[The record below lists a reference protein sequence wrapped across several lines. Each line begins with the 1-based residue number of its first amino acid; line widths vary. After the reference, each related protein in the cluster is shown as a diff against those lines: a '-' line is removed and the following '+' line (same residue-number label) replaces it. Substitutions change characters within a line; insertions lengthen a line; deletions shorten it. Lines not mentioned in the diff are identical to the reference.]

1 MKVFDLIEPLL
12 KKLDFGADF
21 TLYGN
26 LFVNLLVLMI
36 LAYAIDYLAKKI
48 LIIGLAIVATYTKST
63 FDDFLVANKTAKYIA
78 HLVPLYFISIK
89 LPIVL
94 DEFVY
99 WENLFGKS
107 VNIFIIILSLY
118 IVRSVFN
125 SLKDYLKTL
134 PKYNDKPIDSYIQV
148 IMIVLWIYA
157 LLSII
162 LLLFDTKKSSL
173 LTAFGSIS
181 ALIILVFRDTVL
193 GFVASIQVTVNDMVR
208 IGDWITVD
216 KFGADG
222 EVEEINL
229 ATVKVRNFDNT
240 TSTIPTYSLISDSFR
255 NWRGM
260 INSDGRRIKRHVL
273 IKGATVRFVTNE
285 ELESFKRIQ
294 FVANYIDKRKTDIDK
309 FNIANNID
317 KSLNVN
323 GRNMTNLGLF
333 RKYIQ
338 KYIEN
343 LSSEN
348 SALSKKLEGLEAKQL
363 VGVRNE
369 LLQKS
374 ELINNLSFIGEIIEI
389 SSADALKKLC
399 VDCKNQLQDHVVVLC
414 ANIDG
419 KAFVA
424 LGISESLIASKKLD
438 AAKLIR
444 EQVAGLIQG
453 GGGGQATMATA
464 GGQNIS
470 NLSKVI
476 ETIKSLL

>member
-1 MKVFDLIEPLL
+1 MKVFDLIEPIL
-12 KKLDFGADF
+12 KQLDFGADF

-26 LFVNLLVLMI
+26 LFVNLLVLMV

-78 HLVPLYFISIK
+78 HLVPLYYISIK
-89 LPIVL
+89 IPIVL
-94 DEFVY
+94 DDFVY

-107 VNIFIIILSLY
+107 VKIFIIILSLF

-181 ALIILVFRDTVL
+181 ALIILVFRDTIL

-294 FVANYIDKRKTDIDK
+294 FVSNYIDKKKLDIDK
-309 FNIANNID
+309 FNMANNID

-338 KYIEN
+338 KYIETHPGIN
-343 LSSEN
+343 KDMHLLVRHLQPTEKGIPLEVYCFSKDKKWEN
-348 SALSKKLEGLEAKQL
+348 YEY
-363 VGVRNE
+363 
-369 LLQKS
+369 
-374 ELINNLSFIGEIIEI
+374 IM
-389 SSADALKKLC
+389 ADIF
-399 VDCKNQLQDHVVVLC
+399 DH
-414 ANIDG
+414 I
-419 KAFVA
+419 
-424 LGISESLIASKKLD
+424 IASIPYFDLELFEVQHVKADKL
-438 AAKLIR
+438 
-444 EQVAGLIQG
+444 
-453 GGGGQATMATA
+453 
-464 GGQNIS
+464 
-470 NLSKVI
+470 NLLDI
-476 ETIKSLL
+476 D

>member
-1 MKVFDLIEPLL
+1 MKVFDIAEPLL
-12 KKLDFGADF
+12 KKIDFGANF

-26 LFVNLLVLMI
+26 LFINLLILMLI
-36 LAYAIDYLAKKI
+36 AYAIDYIAKKV
-48 LIIGLAIVATYTKST
+48 LIIGLAVVATYTKST

-78 HLVPLYFISIK
+78 HLVPLYYISKKI
-89 LPIVL
+89 PIVL
-94 DEFVY
+94 DDFVY

-107 VNIFIIILSLY
+107 VKIFIIVLSLF
-118 IVRSVFN
+118 IVRSVFH
-125 SLKDYLKTL
+125 SLKDYLKTQ

-148 IMIVLWIYA
+148 IMIVLWIYS
-157 LLSII
+157 LISIV
-162 LLLFDTKKSSL
+162 LLLLDTKKGVL

-181 ALIILVFRDTVL
+181 ALIILVFRDTIL

-273 IKGATVRFVTNE
+273 IKGATVRFITNE

-294 FVANYIDKRKTDIDK
+294 FVASYIEKRKADIDK

-323 GRNMTNLGLF
+323 GRNITNLGLF
-333 RKYIQ
+333 RKYVQ
-338 KYIEN
+338 KYIETHPGIN
-343 LSSEN
+343 KDMQLMVRHLQPTEKGIPLEIYCFSKDKKWEN
-348 SALSKKLEGLEAKQL
+348 YEY
-363 VGVRNE
+363 
-369 LLQKS
+369 
-374 ELINNLSFIGEIIEI
+374 IM
-389 SSADALKKLC
+389 ADIF
-399 VDCKNQLQDHVVVLC
+399 DH
-414 ANIDG
+414 I
-419 KAFVA
+419 
-424 LGISESLIASKKLD
+424 IASIPYFDLELFEVQHVKADKL
-438 AAKLIR
+438 
-444 EQVAGLIQG
+444 
-453 GGGGQATMATA
+453 
-464 GGQNIS
+464 
-470 NLSKVI
+470 NLL
-476 ETIKSLL
+476 SLPDLE

>member
-1 MKVFDLIEPLL
+1 MQVFDLVEPLL
-12 KKLDFGADF
+12 KKLDLGQNFV
-21 TLYGN
+21 LYGN
-26 LFVNLLVLMI
+26 LLVNLIVLAI
-36 LAYAIDYLAKKI
+36 IAYAIDYLAKKV

-78 HLVPLYFISIK
+78 HLVPLYYISKKI
-89 LPIVL
+89 PIVL
-94 DEFVY
+94 DDFVY

-107 VNIFIIILSLY
+107 VKIFIIVLSLF
-118 IVRSVFN
+118 IVRSIFN

-157 LLSII
+157 IISIV
-162 LLLFDTKKSSL
+162 LLLFDTKKGVL
-173 LTAFGSIS
+173 LTTFGSIS
-181 ALIILVFRDTVL
+181 ALIILVFRDTIL

-260 INSDGRRIKRHVL
+260 INSDGRRIKRHIL
-273 IKGATVRFVTNE
+273 IKGATVRFVSND

-294 FVANYIDKRKTDIDK
+294 FLTNYIDRRKADIDK
-309 FNIANNID
+309 YNIANNVD

-323 GRNMTNLGLF
+323 GRNLTNLGLF

-338 KYIEN
+338 KYIETHPGIN
-343 LSSEN
+343 KDMQFMVRHLQPTEKGIPLEIYCFSKDKKWEN
-348 SALSKKLEGLEAKQL
+348 YEY
-363 VGVRNE
+363 
-369 LLQKS
+369 
-374 ELINNLSFIGEIIEI
+374 IM
-389 SSADALKKLC
+389 ADIF
-399 VDCKNQLQDHVVVLC
+399 DHV
-414 ANIDG
+414 
-419 KAFVA
+419 
-424 LGISESLIASKKLD
+424 IASIPYFDLELFEVQHVKADKMNLLD
-438 AAKLIR
+438 
-444 EQVAGLIQG
+444 
-453 GGGGQATMATA
+453 
-464 GGQNIS
+464 
-470 NLSKVI
+470 I
-476 ETIKSLL
+476 E

>member
-1 MKVFDLIEPLL
+1 MKVFDLAEPLL

-21 TLYGN
+21 TLYVN
-26 LFVNLLVLMI
+26 LFINLLVLM
-36 LAYAIDYLAKKI
+36 LFAYAIDYLAKKV
-48 LIIGLAIVATYTKST
+48 LIIGLAVVATYTKST

-78 HLVPLYFISIK
+78 HLVPLYYISKKI
-89 LPIVL
+89 PIVL
-94 DEFVY
+94 DDFVY

-107 VNIFIIILSLY
+107 VKIFIIVLSLF
-118 IVRSVFN
+118 IVRSIFN
-125 SLKDYLKTL
+125 SLKDYLKTQT
-134 PKYNDKPIDSYIQV
+134 KYNDKPIDSYIQV

-157 LLSII
+157 LVSIV
-162 LLLFDTKKSSL
+162 LLLFDTKKGVL

-181 ALIILVFRDTVL
+181 ALIILVFRDTIL

-294 FVANYIDKRKTDIDK
+294 FISSYIDRRKMDIDK
-309 FNIANNID
+309 FNSLNNID
-317 KSLNVN
+317 KSLSVN
-323 GRNMTNLGLF
+323 GRNLTNLGLF

-338 KYIEN
+338 KYIETHPGIN
-343 LSSEN
+343 KDMQLMVRHLQPTEKGIPLEIYCFSKDKKWEN
-348 SALSKKLEGLEAKQL
+348 YEY
-363 VGVRNE
+363 
-369 LLQKS
+369 
-374 ELINNLSFIGEIIEI
+374 IM
-389 SSADALKKLC
+389 ADIF
-399 VDCKNQLQDHVVVLC
+399 DH
-414 ANIDG
+414 I
-419 KAFVA
+419 
-424 LGISESLIASKKLD
+424 IASIPYFDLELFEVQHVKADKL
-438 AAKLIR
+438 
-444 EQVAGLIQG
+444 
-453 GGGGQATMATA
+453 
-464 GGQNIS
+464 
-470 NLSKVI
+470 NLL
-476 ETIKSLL
+476 SLPDLE

>member
-1 MKVFDLIEPLL
+1 MKVFDLIEPVL

-26 LFVNLLVLMI
+26 LFVNLLVLMV

-78 HLVPLYFISIK
+78 HLVPLYYISIK
-89 LPIVL
+89 IPIVL
-94 DEFVY
+94 DDFVY

-107 VNIFIIILSLY
+107 VKIFIIILSLY

-162 LLLFDTKKSSL
+162 LLLFDTKKSAL

-181 ALIILVFRDTVL
+181 ALIILVFRDTIL

-294 FVANYIDKRKTDIDK
+294 FVSNYIDKKKLDIDK
-309 FNIANNID
+309 FNMANNID

-338 KYIEN
+338 KYIETHPGIN
-343 LSSEN
+343 KDMHLLVRHLQPTEKGIPLEIYCFSKDKKWEN
-348 SALSKKLEGLEAKQL
+348 YEY
-363 VGVRNE
+363 
-369 LLQKS
+369 
-374 ELINNLSFIGEIIEI
+374 IM
-389 SSADALKKLC
+389 ADIF
-399 VDCKNQLQDHVVVLC
+399 DH
-414 ANIDG
+414 I
-419 KAFVA
+419 
-424 LGISESLIASKKLD
+424 IASVPYFDLELFEVQHVKAEKL
-438 AAKLIR
+438 
-444 EQVAGLIQG
+444 
-453 GGGGQATMATA
+453 
-464 GGQNIS
+464 
-470 NLSKVI
+470 NLLDI
-476 ETIKSLL
+476 D

>member
-1 MKVFDLIEPLL
+1 MKVFDLIEPVL

-26 LFVNLLVLMI
+26 LFVNLLVLMV

-78 HLVPLYFISIK
+78 HLVPLYYISIK
-89 LPIVL
+89 IPIVL
-94 DEFVY
+94 DDFVY

-107 VNIFIIILSLY
+107 VKIFIIILSLY

-162 LLLFDTKKSSL
+162 LLLFDTKKSAL

-181 ALIILVFRDTVL
+181 ALIILVFRDTIL

-294 FVANYIDKRKTDIDK
+294 FVSNYIDKKKMDIDK
-309 FNIANNID
+309 FNTANNID

-338 KYIEN
+338 KYIETHPGIN
-343 LSSEN
+343 KDMHLLVRHLQPTEKGIPLEIYCFSKDKKWEN
-348 SALSKKLEGLEAKQL
+348 YEY
-363 VGVRNE
+363 
-369 LLQKS
+369 
-374 ELINNLSFIGEIIEI
+374 IM
-389 SSADALKKLC
+389 ADIF
-399 VDCKNQLQDHVVVLC
+399 DH
-414 ANIDG
+414 I
-419 KAFVA
+419 
-424 LGISESLIASKKLD
+424 IASVPYFDLELFEVQHVKAEKL
-438 AAKLIR
+438 
-444 EQVAGLIQG
+444 
-453 GGGGQATMATA
+453 
-464 GGQNIS
+464 
-470 NLSKVI
+470 NLLDI
-476 ETIKSLL
+476 D

>member
-1 MKVFDLIEPLL
+1 MKVFDLAEPLL

-26 LFVNLLVLMI
+26 LFVNLLVL
-36 LAYAIDYLAKKI
+36 LFFAYVIDYLAKKI
-48 LIIGLAIVATYTKST
+48 LIIGLAVVATYTKST

-78 HLVPLYFISIK
+78 HLVPLYYISKKI
-89 LPIVL
+89 PIVL
-94 DEFVY
+94 DDFVY

-107 VNIFIIILSLY
+107 VKIFIIVLSLF

-157 LLSII
+157 LISIV
-162 LLLFDTKKSSL
+162 LLLFDTKKNVL

-181 ALIILVFRDTVL
+181 ALIILVFRDTIL

-260 INSDGRRIKRHVL
+260 INSDGRRIKRHIL
-273 IKGATVRFVTNE
+273 IKGATVRFVTNN

-294 FVANYIDKRKTDIDK
+294 FLAGYIERRKTDIDK
-309 FNIANNID
+309 YNFVNNID

-323 GRNMTNLGLF
+323 GRNLTNLGLF

-338 KYIEN
+338 KYIETHPGIN
-343 LSSEN
+343 KDMQLMVRHLQPTEKGIPLEIYCFSKDKKWEN
-348 SALSKKLEGLEAKQL
+348 YEY
-363 VGVRNE
+363 
-369 LLQKS
+369 
-374 ELINNLSFIGEIIEI
+374 IM
-389 SSADALKKLC
+389 ADIF
-399 VDCKNQLQDHVVVLC
+399 DH
-414 ANIDG
+414 I
-419 KAFVA
+419 
-424 LGISESLIASKKLD
+424 IASIPYFDLELFEVQHIKADKL
-438 AAKLIR
+438 
-444 EQVAGLIQG
+444 
-453 GGGGQATMATA
+453 
-464 GGQNIS
+464 
-470 NLSKVI
+470 NLLDI
-476 ETIKSLL
+476 IDTE

>member
-1 MKVFDLIEPLL
+1 MKVFDLIEPVL

-26 LFVNLLVLMI
+26 LFVNLLVLMV

-78 HLVPLYFISIK
+78 HLVPLYYISIK
-89 LPIVL
+89 IPIVL
-94 DEFVY
+94 DDFVY

-107 VNIFIIILSLY
+107 VKIFIIILSLF

-162 LLLFDTKKSSL
+162 LLLFDTKKSAL

-181 ALIILVFRDTVL
+181 ALIILVFRDTIL

-294 FVANYIDKRKTDIDK
+294 FVSSYIDKKKLDIDK
-309 FNIANNID
+309 FNMANNID

-338 KYIEN
+338 KYIETHPGIN
-343 LSSEN
+343 KDMHLLVRHLQPTEKGIPLEIYCFSKDKKWEN
-348 SALSKKLEGLEAKQL
+348 YEY
-363 VGVRNE
+363 
-369 LLQKS
+369 
-374 ELINNLSFIGEIIEI
+374 IM
-389 SSADALKKLC
+389 ADIF
-399 VDCKNQLQDHVVVLC
+399 DH
-414 ANIDG
+414 I
-419 KAFVA
+419 
-424 LGISESLIASKKLD
+424 IASVPYFDLELFEVQHVKAEKL
-438 AAKLIR
+438 
-444 EQVAGLIQG
+444 
-453 GGGGQATMATA
+453 
-464 GGQNIS
+464 
-470 NLSKVI
+470 NLLDI
-476 ETIKSLL
+476 D

>member
-1 MKVFDLIEPLL
+1 MKVFDLIEPFL

-26 LFVNLLVLMI
+26 LFVNLLVLMV
-36 LAYAIDYLAKKI
+36 LAYAIDYIAKKI

-89 LPIVL
+89 IPIVL
-94 DEFVY
+94 DDFVY

-107 VNIFIIILSLY
+107 VKIFIIILSLF

-162 LLLFDTKKSSL
+162 LLLFDTKKSAL

-181 ALIILVFRDTVL
+181 ALIILVFRDTIL

-260 INSDGRRIKRHVL
+260 INSDGRRIKRHIL
-273 IKGATVRFVTNE
+273 IKGATVRFVTNQ

-294 FVANYIDKRKTDIDK
+294 FVSNYIDKKKLDIDK
-309 FNIANNID
+309 FNMANNID

-338 KYIEN
+338 KYIETHPGVN
-343 LSSEN
+343 KDMHLLVRHLQPTEKGIPLEIYCFSKDKKWEN
-348 SALSKKLEGLEAKQL
+348 YEY
-363 VGVRNE
+363 
-369 LLQKS
+369 
-374 ELINNLSFIGEIIEI
+374 IM
-389 SSADALKKLC
+389 ADIF
-399 VDCKNQLQDHVVVLC
+399 DH
-414 ANIDG
+414 I
-419 KAFVA
+419 
-424 LGISESLIASKKLD
+424 IASVPYFDLELFEVQHVKAEKL
-438 AAKLIR
+438 
-444 EQVAGLIQG
+444 
-453 GGGGQATMATA
+453 
-464 GGQNIS
+464 
-470 NLSKVI
+470 NLLDI
-476 ETIKSLL
+476 D

>member
-1 MKVFDLIEPLL
+1 MKVFDLLEPFL

-26 LFVNLLVLMI
+26 LVINLLTLMV

-78 HLVPLYFISIK
+78 HLVPLYYISIK
-89 LPIVL
+89 IPIVL
-94 DEFVY
+94 DDFVY

-107 VNIFIIILSLY
+107 VKIFIIILSLF

-181 ALIILVFRDTVL
+181 ALIILVFRDTIL

-260 INSDGRRIKRHVL
+260 INSDGRRIKRHIL
-273 IKGATVRFVTNE
+273 IKGATVRFVTNQ

-294 FVANYIDKRKTDIDK
+294 FVANYIDKKKMDIDK
-309 FNIANNID
+309 FNMANNID

-338 KYIEN
+338 KYIESHPGIN
-343 LSSEN
+343 KDMHLLVRHLQPTEKGIPLEIYCFSKDKKWEN
-348 SALSKKLEGLEAKQL
+348 YEY
-363 VGVRNE
+363 
-369 LLQKS
+369 
-374 ELINNLSFIGEIIEI
+374 IM
-389 SSADALKKLC
+389 ADIF
-399 VDCKNQLQDHVVVLC
+399 DH
-414 ANIDG
+414 I
-419 KAFVA
+419 
-424 LGISESLIASKKLD
+424 IASVPYFDLELFEVQHVKAEKL
-438 AAKLIR
+438 
-444 EQVAGLIQG
+444 
-453 GGGGQATMATA
+453 
-464 GGQNIS
+464 
-470 NLSKVI
+470 NLLDI
-476 ETIKSLL
+476 D

>member
-1 MKVFDLIEPLL
+1 MKVFDLAEPLL
-12 KKLDFGADF
+12 KKLDFGTDF

-26 LFVNLLVLMI
+26 LFINLIVLMI
-36 LAYAIDYLAKKI
+36 LAYAIDYLAKKV

-78 HLVPLYFISIK
+78 HLVPLYYLSKKI
-89 LPIVL
+89 PIVL
-94 DEFVY
+94 DDFVY

-107 VNIFIIILSLY
+107 VKIFIIVLSLF
-118 IVRSVFN
+118 IVRSVFH
-125 SLKDYLKTL
+125 SLKDYLKSL

-157 LLSII
+157 LVSIV
-162 LLLFDTKKSSL
+162 LLLFDTKKNVL

-181 ALIILVFRDTVL
+181 ALIILVFRDTIL

-294 FVANYIDKRKTDIDK
+294 FVASYIERRKADIDK

-323 GRNMTNLGLF
+323 GRNITNLGLF
-333 RKYIQ
+333 RKYVQ
-338 KYIEN
+338 KYIETHPGIN
-343 LSSEN
+343 KDMQLMVRHLQPTEKGIPLEVYCFSKDKKWEN
-348 SALSKKLEGLEAKQL
+348 YEY
-363 VGVRNE
+363 
-369 LLQKS
+369 
-374 ELINNLSFIGEIIEI
+374 IM
-389 SSADALKKLC
+389 ADIF
-399 VDCKNQLQDHVVVLC
+399 DH
-414 ANIDG
+414 I
-419 KAFVA
+419 
-424 LGISESLIASKKLD
+424 IASIPYFDLELFEVQHVKADKL
-438 AAKLIR
+438 
-444 EQVAGLIQG
+444 
-453 GGGGQATMATA
+453 
-464 GGQNIS
+464 
-470 NLSKVI
+470 NLLDI
-476 ETIKSLL
+476 E

>member
-1 MKVFDLIEPLL
+1 MKVFDLIEPVL

-26 LFVNLLVLMI
+26 LFVNLLVLMV

-78 HLVPLYFISIK
+78 HLVPLYYISIK
-89 LPIVL
+89 IPIVL
-94 DEFVY
+94 DDFVY

-107 VNIFIIILSLY
+107 VKIFIIILSLF

-162 LLLFDTKKSSL
+162 LLLFDTKKSAL

-181 ALIILVFRDTVL
+181 ALIILVFRDTIL

-294 FVANYIDKRKTDIDK
+294 FVSSYIDKKKLDIDK
-309 FNIANNID
+309 FNMANNID

-338 KYIEN
+338 KYIETHPGIN
-343 LSSEN
+343 KNMHLLVRHLQPTEKGIPLEIYCFSKDKKWEN
-348 SALSKKLEGLEAKQL
+348 YEY
-363 VGVRNE
+363 
-369 LLQKS
+369 
-374 ELINNLSFIGEIIEI
+374 IM
-389 SSADALKKLC
+389 ADIF
-399 VDCKNQLQDHVVVLC
+399 DH
-414 ANIDG
+414 I
-419 KAFVA
+419 
-424 LGISESLIASKKLD
+424 IASVPYFDLELFEVQHVKAEKL
-438 AAKLIR
+438 
-444 EQVAGLIQG
+444 
-453 GGGGQATMATA
+453 
-464 GGQNIS
+464 
-470 NLSKVI
+470 NLLDI
-476 ETIKSLL
+476 E

>member
-1 MKVFDLIEPLL
+1 MKVFDLIEPVL

-26 LFVNLLVLMI
+26 LFVNLLVLMV

-78 HLVPLYFISIK
+78 HLVPLYYISIK
-89 LPIVL
+89 IPIVL
-94 DEFVY
+94 DDFVY

-107 VNIFIIILSLY
+107 VKIFIIILSLY

-162 LLLFDTKKSSL
+162 LLLFDTKKSAL

-181 ALIILVFRDTVL
+181 ALIILVFRDTIL

-294 FVANYIDKRKTDIDK
+294 FVSNYIDKKKLDIDK
-309 FNIANNID
+309 FNTANNID

-338 KYIEN
+338 KYIETHPGIN
-343 LSSEN
+343 KDMHLLVRHLQPTEKGIPLEIYCFSKDKKWEN
-348 SALSKKLEGLEAKQL
+348 YEY
-363 VGVRNE
+363 
-369 LLQKS
+369 
-374 ELINNLSFIGEIIEI
+374 IM
-389 SSADALKKLC
+389 ADIF
-399 VDCKNQLQDHVVVLC
+399 DH
-414 ANIDG
+414 I
-419 KAFVA
+419 
-424 LGISESLIASKKLD
+424 IASVPYFDLELFEVQHVKAEKL
-438 AAKLIR
+438 
-444 EQVAGLIQG
+444 
-453 GGGGQATMATA
+453 
-464 GGQNIS
+464 
-470 NLSKVI
+470 NLLDI
-476 ETIKSLL
+476 E

>member
-1 MKVFDLIEPLL
+1 MKVFDLIEPVL

-78 HLVPLYFISIK
+78 HLVPLYYISIK
-89 LPIVL
+89 IPIVL
-94 DEFVY
+94 DDFVY

-107 VNIFIIILSLY
+107 VKIFIIILSLF

-162 LLLFDTKKSSL
+162 LLLFDTKKSAL

-181 ALIILVFRDTVL
+181 ALIILVFRDTIL

-294 FVANYIDKRKTDIDK
+294 FVSSYIDKKKMDIDK
-309 FNIANNID
+309 FNMANNID

-338 KYIEN
+338 KYIETHPGIN
-343 LSSEN
+343 KDMHLLVRHLQPTEKGIPLEIYCFSKDKKWEN
-348 SALSKKLEGLEAKQL
+348 YEY
-363 VGVRNE
+363 
-369 LLQKS
+369 
-374 ELINNLSFIGEIIEI
+374 IM
-389 SSADALKKLC
+389 ADIF
-399 VDCKNQLQDHVVVLC
+399 DH
-414 ANIDG
+414 I
-419 KAFVA
+419 
-424 LGISESLIASKKLD
+424 IASVPYFDLELFEVQHVKAEKL
-438 AAKLIR
+438 
-444 EQVAGLIQG
+444 
-453 GGGGQATMATA
+453 
-464 GGQNIS
+464 
-470 NLSKVI
+470 NLLDI
-476 ETIKSLL
+476 E

>member
-12 KKLDFGADF
+12 KQLDFGADF

-26 LFVNLLVLMI
+26 LFVNLLVLVV

-89 LPIVL
+89 IPIVL
-94 DEFVY
+94 DDFVY

-107 VNIFIIILSLY
+107 VKIFIIILSLF

-181 ALIILVFRDTVL
+181 ALIILVFRDTIL

-294 FVANYIDKRKTDIDK
+294 FVAKYIDKKKMDIDK
-309 FNIANNID
+309 FNLANNID

-338 KYIEN
+338 KYIETHPGIN
-343 LSSEN
+343 KDMHLLVRHLQPTEKGIPLEIYCFSKDKKWEN
-348 SALSKKLEGLEAKQL
+348 YEY
-363 VGVRNE
+363 
-369 LLQKS
+369 
-374 ELINNLSFIGEIIEI
+374 IM
-389 SSADALKKLC
+389 ADIF
-399 VDCKNQLQDHVVVLC
+399 DH
-414 ANIDG
+414 I
-419 KAFVA
+419 
-424 LGISESLIASKKLD
+424 IASIPYFDLELFEVQHVKAEKL
-438 AAKLIR
+438 
-444 EQVAGLIQG
+444 
-453 GGGGQATMATA
+453 
-464 GGQNIS
+464 
-470 NLSKVI
+470 NLLDI
-476 ETIKSLL
+476 D

>member
-1 MKVFDLIEPLL
+1 MKVFDLAEPLL

-26 LFVNLLVLMI
+26 LFINLLVLMLI
-36 LAYAIDYLAKKI
+36 AYAIDYLAKKV

-78 HLVPLYFISIK
+78 HLVPLYYMSKKI
-89 LPIVL
+89 PVVL
-94 DEFVY
+94 DDFVY

-107 VNIFIIILSLY
+107 VKIVIIVLSLF
-118 IVRSVFN
+118 IVRSIFN

-157 LLSII
+157 LVSIV
-162 LLLFDTKKSSL
+162 LLLFDTKKNVL

-181 ALIILVFRDTVL
+181 ALIILVFRDTIL

-273 IKGATVRFVTNE
+273 IKGATVRFITNE

-294 FVANYIDKRKTDIDK
+294 FVASYIDRRKADIDK
-309 FNIANNID
+309 YNIANNID

-323 GRNMTNLGLF
+323 GRNLTNLGLF

-338 KYIEN
+338 RYIETHPGVN
-343 LSSEN
+343 KDMQLMVRHLQPTEKGIPLEIYCFSKDKKWEN
-348 SALSKKLEGLEAKQL
+348 YEY
-363 VGVRNE
+363 
-369 LLQKS
+369 
-374 ELINNLSFIGEIIEI
+374 IM
-389 SSADALKKLC
+389 ADIF
-399 VDCKNQLQDHVVVLC
+399 DHV
-414 ANIDG
+414 
-419 KAFVA
+419 
-424 LGISESLIASKKLD
+424 IASIPYFDLELFEVQHVKADKL
-438 AAKLIR
+438 
-444 EQVAGLIQG
+444 
-453 GGGGQATMATA
+453 
-464 GGQNIS
+464 
-470 NLSKVI
+470 NLLDI
-476 ETIKSLL
+476 IDTE

>member
-1 MKVFDLIEPLL
+1 MKVFDLIEPVL

-26 LFVNLLVLMI
+26 LFVNLLVLMV

-78 HLVPLYFISIK
+78 HLVPLYYISIK
-89 LPIVL
+89 IPIVL
-94 DEFVY
+94 DDFVY

-107 VNIFIIILSLY
+107 VKIFIIILSLY

-181 ALIILVFRDTVL
+181 ALIILVFRDTIL

-294 FVANYIDKRKTDIDK
+294 FVSNYIDKKKLDIDK
-309 FNIANNID
+309 FNTANNID

-338 KYIEN
+338 KYIETHPGIN
-343 LSSEN
+343 KDMHLLVRHLQPTEKGIPLEIYCFSKDKKWEN
-348 SALSKKLEGLEAKQL
+348 YEY
-363 VGVRNE
+363 
-369 LLQKS
+369 
-374 ELINNLSFIGEIIEI
+374 IM
-389 SSADALKKLC
+389 ADIF
-399 VDCKNQLQDHVVVLC
+399 DH
-414 ANIDG
+414 I
-419 KAFVA
+419 
-424 LGISESLIASKKLD
+424 IASVPYFDLELFEVQHVKAEKL
-438 AAKLIR
+438 
-444 EQVAGLIQG
+444 
-453 GGGGQATMATA
+453 
-464 GGQNIS
+464 
-470 NLSKVI
+470 NLLDI
-476 ETIKSLL
+476 D

>member
-1 MKVFDLIEPLL
+1 MKVFDLAEPLL

-21 TLYGN
+21 TLYVN
-26 LFVNLLVLMI
+26 LFINLLVLML
-36 LAYAIDYLAKKI
+36 LAYAIDYLAKKV
-48 LIIGLAIVATYTKST
+48 LIIGLAVVATYTKST

-78 HLVPLYFISIK
+78 HLVPLYYISKKI
-89 LPIVL
+89 PIVL
-94 DEFVY
+94 DDFVY

-107 VNIFIIILSLY
+107 VKIFIIVLSLF
-118 IVRSVFN
+118 IVRSIFN

-148 IMIVLWIYA
+148 IMIILWIYA
-157 LLSII
+157 IISIV
-162 LLLFDTKKSSL
+162 LLLFDTKKGVL

-181 ALIILVFRDTVL
+181 ALIILVFRDTIL

-273 IKGATVRFVTNE
+273 IKGATVRFITND

-294 FVANYIDKRKTDIDK
+294 FLASYIERRKADIDK
-309 FNIANNID
+309 FNALNNID

-323 GRNMTNLGLF
+323 GRNLTNLGLF

-338 KYIEN
+338 RYIETHPGIN
-343 LSSEN
+343 KDMQLMVRHLQPTEKGIPLEIYCFSKDKKWEN
-348 SALSKKLEGLEAKQL
+348 YEYIMSD
-363 VGVRNE
+363 
-369 LLQKS
+369 
-374 ELINNLSFIGEIIEI
+374 IF
-389 SSADALKKLC
+389 
-399 VDCKNQLQDHVVVLC
+399 DH
-414 ANIDG
+414 I
-419 KAFVA
+419 
-424 LGISESLIASKKLD
+424 IASIPYFDLELFEVQHVKADKL
-438 AAKLIR
+438 
-444 EQVAGLIQG
+444 
-453 GGGGQATMATA
+453 
-464 GGQNIS
+464 
-470 NLSKVI
+470 NLLSI
-476 ETIKSLL
+476 TDLE

>member
-1 MKVFDLIEPLL
+1 MKVFDLIEPVL

-94 DEFVY
+94 DDFVY

-107 VNIFIIILSLY
+107 VKIFIIILSLY

-125 SLKDYLKTL
+125 SLKDYLKSL

-162 LLLFDTKKSSL
+162 LLLFDTKKSAL

-181 ALIILVFRDTVL
+181 ALIILVFRDTIL

-260 INSDGRRIKRHVL
+260 LNSDGRRIKRHVL

-309 FNIANNID
+309 FNFANNID

-338 KYIEN
+338 KYIETHPGIN
-343 LSSEN
+343 KDMHLLVRHLQPTEKGIPLEIYCFSKDKKWEN
-348 SALSKKLEGLEAKQL
+348 YEY
-363 VGVRNE
+363 
-369 LLQKS
+369 
-374 ELINNLSFIGEIIEI
+374 IM
-389 SSADALKKLC
+389 ADIF
-399 VDCKNQLQDHVVVLC
+399 DH
-414 ANIDG
+414 I
-419 KAFVA
+419 
-424 LGISESLIASKKLD
+424 IASVPYFDLELFEVQHVKADKL
-438 AAKLIR
+438 
-444 EQVAGLIQG
+444 
-453 GGGGQATMATA
+453 
-464 GGQNIS
+464 NI
-470 NLSKVI
+470 LDVD
-476 ETIKSLL
+476 

>member
-1 MKVFDLIEPLL
+1 MKVFDLIEPVL

-26 LFVNLLVLMI
+26 LLVNLLVLMV

-78 HLVPLYFISIK
+78 HLVPLYYISIK
-89 LPIVL
+89 IPIVL
-94 DEFVY
+94 DDFVY

-107 VNIFIIILSLY
+107 VKIFIIILSLF

-181 ALIILVFRDTVL
+181 ALIILVFRDTIL

-294 FVANYIDKRKTDIDK
+294 FVSNYIDKKKLDIDK
-309 FNIANNID
+309 FNMANNID

-338 KYIEN
+338 KYIETHPGIN
-343 LSSEN
+343 KDMHLLVRHLQPTEKGIPLEIYCFSKDKKWEN
-348 SALSKKLEGLEAKQL
+348 YEY
-363 VGVRNE
+363 
-369 LLQKS
+369 
-374 ELINNLSFIGEIIEI
+374 IM
-389 SSADALKKLC
+389 ADIF
-399 VDCKNQLQDHVVVLC
+399 DH
-414 ANIDG
+414 I
-419 KAFVA
+419 
-424 LGISESLIASKKLD
+424 IASVPYFDLELFEVQHVKAEKL
-438 AAKLIR
+438 
-444 EQVAGLIQG
+444 
-453 GGGGQATMATA
+453 
-464 GGQNIS
+464 
-470 NLSKVI
+470 NLLDI
-476 ETIKSLL
+476 E

>member
-1 MKVFDLIEPLL
+1 MKVFDLIEPAL

-26 LFVNLLVLMI
+26 LFVNLLVLMV

-89 LPIVL
+89 IPIVL
-94 DEFVY
+94 DDFVY

-107 VNIFIIILSLY
+107 VKIFIIILSLF

-181 ALIILVFRDTVL
+181 ALIILVFRDTIL

-273 IKGATVRFVTNE
+273 IKGATVRFITNE

-294 FVANYIDKRKTDIDK
+294 FVSNYIDKKKLDIDK

-338 KYIEN
+338 KYIETHPGIN
-343 LSSEN
+343 MDMHLLVRHLQPTEKGIPLEIYCFSKDKKWEN
-348 SALSKKLEGLEAKQL
+348 YEY
-363 VGVRNE
+363 
-369 LLQKS
+369 
-374 ELINNLSFIGEIIEI
+374 IM
-389 SSADALKKLC
+389 ADIF
-399 VDCKNQLQDHVVVLC
+399 DH
-414 ANIDG
+414 I
-419 KAFVA
+419 
-424 LGISESLIASKKLD
+424 IASVPYFDLELFEVQHVKAEKL
-438 AAKLIR
+438 
-444 EQVAGLIQG
+444 
-453 GGGGQATMATA
+453 
-464 GGQNIS
+464 
-470 NLSKVI
+470 NLLDI
-476 ETIKSLL
+476 D

>member
-1 MKVFDLIEPLL
+1 MKVFDLIEPIL
-12 KKLDFGADF
+12 KQLDFGADF

-26 LFVNLLVLMI
+26 LFVNLLVLMV

-89 LPIVL
+89 IPIVL
-94 DEFVY
+94 DDFVY

-107 VNIFIIILSLY
+107 VKIFIIILSLF

-181 ALIILVFRDTVL
+181 ALIILVFRDTIL

-294 FVANYIDKRKTDIDK
+294 FVSNYIDKKKLDIDK
-309 FNIANNID
+309 FNMANNID

-338 KYIEN
+338 KYIETHPGIN
-343 LSSEN
+343 KDMHLLVRHLQPTEKGIPLEVYCFSKDKKWEN
-348 SALSKKLEGLEAKQL
+348 YEY
-363 VGVRNE
+363 
-369 LLQKS
+369 
-374 ELINNLSFIGEIIEI
+374 IM
-389 SSADALKKLC
+389 ADIF
-399 VDCKNQLQDHVVVLC
+399 DH
-414 ANIDG
+414 I
-419 KAFVA
+419 
-424 LGISESLIASKKLD
+424 IASVPYFDLELFEVQHVKAEKL
-438 AAKLIR
+438 
-444 EQVAGLIQG
+444 
-453 GGGGQATMATA
+453 
-464 GGQNIS
+464 
-470 NLSKVI
+470 NLLDI
-476 ETIKSLL
+476 E

>member
-1 MKVFDLIEPLL
+1 MKVFDLIEPVL

-26 LFVNLLVLMI
+26 LFVNLLVLMV

-89 LPIVL
+89 IPIVL
-94 DEFVY
+94 DDFVY

-107 VNIFIIILSLY
+107 VKIFIIILSLF

-181 ALIILVFRDTVL
+181 ALIILVFRDTIL

-294 FVANYIDKRKTDIDK
+294 FVSNYIDKKKLDIDK

-338 KYIEN
+338 KYIETHPGIN
-343 LSSEN
+343 KDMHLLVRHLQPTEKGIPLEIYCFSKDKKWEN
-348 SALSKKLEGLEAKQL
+348 YEY
-363 VGVRNE
+363 
-369 LLQKS
+369 
-374 ELINNLSFIGEIIEI
+374 IM
-389 SSADALKKLC
+389 ADIF
-399 VDCKNQLQDHVVVLC
+399 DH
-414 ANIDG
+414 I
-419 KAFVA
+419 
-424 LGISESLIASKKLD
+424 IASVPYFDLELFEVQHVKAEKL
-438 AAKLIR
+438 
-444 EQVAGLIQG
+444 
-453 GGGGQATMATA
+453 
-464 GGQNIS
+464 
-470 NLSKVI
+470 NLLDI
-476 ETIKSLL
+476 E

>member
-1 MKVFDLIEPLL
+1 MKVFDLIEPML

-26 LFVNLLVLMI
+26 LFVNLLVLMV

-89 LPIVL
+89 IPIVL
-94 DEFVY
+94 DDFVY

-107 VNIFIIILSLY
+107 VKIFIIILSLY

-162 LLLFDTKKSSL
+162 LLLFDTKKSAL

-181 ALIILVFRDTVL
+181 ALIILVFRDTIL

-294 FVANYIDKRKTDIDK
+294 FVSSYIDKKKMDIDK
-309 FNIANNID
+309 FNMANNID

-338 KYIEN
+338 KYIETHPGIN
-343 LSSEN
+343 KDMHLLVRHLQPTEKGIPLEIYCFSKDKKWEN
-348 SALSKKLEGLEAKQL
+348 YEY
-363 VGVRNE
+363 
-369 LLQKS
+369 
-374 ELINNLSFIGEIIEI
+374 IM
-389 SSADALKKLC
+389 ADIF
-399 VDCKNQLQDHVVVLC
+399 DH
-414 ANIDG
+414 I
-419 KAFVA
+419 
-424 LGISESLIASKKLD
+424 IASVPYFDLELFEVQHVKAEKL
-438 AAKLIR
+438 
-444 EQVAGLIQG
+444 
-453 GGGGQATMATA
+453 
-464 GGQNIS
+464 
-470 NLSKVI
+470 NLLDI
-476 ETIKSLL
+476 E

>member
-1 MKVFDLIEPLL
+1 MKVFDLIEPVL

-26 LFVNLLVLMI
+26 LFVNLLVLMV

-78 HLVPLYFISIK
+78 HLVPLYYISIK
-89 LPIVL
+89 IPIVL
-94 DEFVY
+94 DDFVY

-107 VNIFIIILSLY
+107 VKIFIIILSLY

-181 ALIILVFRDTVL
+181 ALIILVFRDTIL

-294 FVANYIDKRKTDIDK
+294 FVSNYIDKKKLDIDK
-309 FNIANNID
+309 FNMANNID

-338 KYIEN
+338 KYIETHPGIN
-343 LSSEN
+343 KDMHLLVRHLQPTEKGIPLEIYCFSKDKKWEN
-348 SALSKKLEGLEAKQL
+348 YEY
-363 VGVRNE
+363 
-369 LLQKS
+369 
-374 ELINNLSFIGEIIEI
+374 IM
-389 SSADALKKLC
+389 ADIF
-399 VDCKNQLQDHVVVLC
+399 DH
-414 ANIDG
+414 I
-419 KAFVA
+419 
-424 LGISESLIASKKLD
+424 IASVPYFDLELFEVQHVKAEKL
-438 AAKLIR
+438 
-444 EQVAGLIQG
+444 
-453 GGGGQATMATA
+453 
-464 GGQNIS
+464 
-470 NLSKVI
+470 NLLDI
-476 ETIKSLL
+476 E

>member
-1 MKVFDLIEPLL
+1 MKVFDLVEPLL
-12 KKLDFGADF
+12 KKLDLGQNFV
-21 TLYGN
+21 LYGN
-26 LFVNLLVLMI
+26 LLVNLIVLAI
-36 LAYAIDYLAKKI
+36 IAYAIDYLAKKV

-78 HLVPLYFISIK
+78 HLVPLYYISKKI
-89 LPIVL
+89 PIVL
-94 DEFVY
+94 DDFVY

-107 VNIFIIILSLY
+107 VKIFIIILSLF
-118 IVRSVFN
+118 IVRSIFN

-157 LLSII
+157 FVSII
-162 LLLFDTKKSSL
+162 LLLFDTKKGVL
-173 LTAFGSIS
+173 LTTFGSIS
-181 ALIILVFRDTVL
+181 ALIILVFRDTIL

-260 INSDGRRIKRHVL
+260 INSDGRRIKRHIL
-273 IKGATVRFVTNE
+273 IKGATVRFISND

-294 FVANYIDKRKTDIDK
+294 NIASYIERRKADIDK
-309 FNIANNID
+309 YNMANNID

-323 GRNMTNLGLF
+323 GRNLTNLGLF

-338 KYIEN
+338 RYIESHPGVN
-343 LSSEN
+343 KDMQLMVRHLQPTEKGIPLEIYCFSKDKKWEN
-348 SALSKKLEGLEAKQL
+348 YEY
-363 VGVRNE
+363 
-369 LLQKS
+369 
-374 ELINNLSFIGEIIEI
+374 IM
-389 SSADALKKLC
+389 ADIF
-399 VDCKNQLQDHVVVLC
+399 DHV
-414 ANIDG
+414 
-419 KAFVA
+419 
-424 LGISESLIASKKLD
+424 IASIPYFDLELFEVQHVKADKMNLLD
-438 AAKLIR
+438 
-444 EQVAGLIQG
+444 
-453 GGGGQATMATA
+453 
-464 GGQNIS
+464 
-470 NLSKVI
+470 I
-476 ETIKSLL
+476 E

>member
-26 LFVNLLVLMI
+26 LFVNLLVLMV

-78 HLVPLYFISIK
+78 HLVPLYYISIK
-89 LPIVL
+89 IPIVL
-94 DEFVY
+94 DDFVY

-107 VNIFIIILSLY
+107 VKIFIIILSLF

-162 LLLFDTKKSSL
+162 LLLFDTKKSAL

-181 ALIILVFRDTVL
+181 ALIILVFRDTIL

-294 FVANYIDKRKTDIDK
+294 FVSNYIDKKKLDIDK
-309 FNIANNID
+309 FNMAYNID

-338 KYIEN
+338 KYIETHPGIN
-343 LSSEN
+343 KDMHLLVRHLQPTEKGIPLEIYCFSKDKKWEN
-348 SALSKKLEGLEAKQL
+348 YEY
-363 VGVRNE
+363 
-369 LLQKS
+369 
-374 ELINNLSFIGEIIEI
+374 IM
-389 SSADALKKLC
+389 ADIF
-399 VDCKNQLQDHVVVLC
+399 DH
-414 ANIDG
+414 I
-419 KAFVA
+419 
-424 LGISESLIASKKLD
+424 IASVPYFDLELFEVQHVKAEKL
-438 AAKLIR
+438 
-444 EQVAGLIQG
+444 
-453 GGGGQATMATA
+453 
-464 GGQNIS
+464 
-470 NLSKVI
+470 NLLDI
-476 ETIKSLL
+476 E

>member
-1 MKVFDLIEPLL
+1 MKVFDLIEPFL
-12 KKLDFGADF
+12 KKLDFGSDF

-26 LFVNLLVLMI
+26 LFVNLLVLMV

-78 HLVPLYFISIK
+78 HLVPLYYISIK
-89 LPIVL
+89 IPIVL
-94 DEFVY
+94 DDFVY

-107 VNIFIIILSLY
+107 VKIFIIILSLF

-181 ALIILVFRDTVL
+181 ALIILVFRDTIL

-260 INSDGRRIKRHVL
+260 INSDGRRIKRHIL

-294 FVANYIDKRKTDIDK
+294 FVANYIDKKKLDIDK
-309 FNIANNID
+309 FNMANNID

-338 KYIEN
+338 KYIETHPGIN
-343 LSSEN
+343 KDMHLLVRHLQPTEKGIPLEIYCFSKDKKWEN
-348 SALSKKLEGLEAKQL
+348 YEY
-363 VGVRNE
+363 
-369 LLQKS
+369 
-374 ELINNLSFIGEIIEI
+374 IM
-389 SSADALKKLC
+389 ADIF
-399 VDCKNQLQDHVVVLC
+399 DH
-414 ANIDG
+414 I
-419 KAFVA
+419 
-424 LGISESLIASKKLD
+424 IASVPYFDLELFEVQHVKAEKL
-438 AAKLIR
+438 
-444 EQVAGLIQG
+444 
-453 GGGGQATMATA
+453 
-464 GGQNIS
+464 
-470 NLSKVI
+470 NLLDI
-476 ETIKSLL
+476 D

>member
-1 MKVFDLIEPLL
+1 MKVFDLIEPVL

-78 HLVPLYFISIK
+78 HLVPLYYISIK
-89 LPIVL
+89 IPIVL
-94 DEFVY
+94 DDFVY

-107 VNIFIIILSLY
+107 VKIFIIILSLF

-162 LLLFDTKKSSL
+162 LLLFDTKKSAL

-181 ALIILVFRDTVL
+181 ALIILVFRDTIL

-294 FVANYIDKRKTDIDK
+294 FVSNYIDKKKLDIDK

-338 KYIEN
+338 KYIETHPGIN
-343 LSSEN
+343 KDMHLLVRHLQPTEKGIPLEIYCFSKDKKWEN
-348 SALSKKLEGLEAKQL
+348 YEY
-363 VGVRNE
+363 
-369 LLQKS
+369 
-374 ELINNLSFIGEIIEI
+374 IM
-389 SSADALKKLC
+389 ADIF
-399 VDCKNQLQDHVVVLC
+399 DH
-414 ANIDG
+414 I
-419 KAFVA
+419 
-424 LGISESLIASKKLD
+424 IASVPYFDLELFEVQHVKAEKL
-438 AAKLIR
+438 
-444 EQVAGLIQG
+444 
-453 GGGGQATMATA
+453 
-464 GGQNIS
+464 
-470 NLSKVI
+470 NLLDI
-476 ETIKSLL
+476 E

>member
-1 MKVFDLIEPLL
+1 MKVFDLAEPLL

-36 LAYAIDYLAKKI
+36 LAYAIDYLAKKV

-78 HLVPLYFISIK
+78 HLVPLYYLSKKI
-89 LPIVL
+89 PVVL
-94 DEFVY
+94 DDFVY

-107 VNIFIIILSLY
+107 VKIFIIVLSLF
-118 IVRSVFN
+118 IVRSIFN

-157 LLSII
+157 LVSIV
-162 LLLFDTKKSSL
+162 LLLFDTKKNVL

-181 ALIILVFRDTVL
+181 ALIILVFRDTIL

-273 IKGATVRFVTNE
+273 IKGATVRFITNE

-294 FVANYIDKRKTDIDK
+294 FVASYIERRKADIDK
-309 FNIANNID
+309 YNMANNID

-323 GRNMTNLGLF
+323 GRNLTNLGLF

-338 KYIEN
+338 RYIETHPGVN
-343 LSSEN
+343 KDMQMMVRHLQPTEKGIPLEIYCFSKDKKWEN
-348 SALSKKLEGLEAKQL
+348 YEY
-363 VGVRNE
+363 
-369 LLQKS
+369 
-374 ELINNLSFIGEIIEI
+374 IM
-389 SSADALKKLC
+389 ADIF
-399 VDCKNQLQDHVVVLC
+399 DH
-414 ANIDG
+414 I
-419 KAFVA
+419 
-424 LGISESLIASKKLD
+424 IASIPYFDLELFEVQHVKADKL
-438 AAKLIR
+438 
-444 EQVAGLIQG
+444 
-453 GGGGQATMATA
+453 
-464 GGQNIS
+464 
-470 NLSKVI
+470 NLLDIIDS
-476 ETIKSLL
+476 E